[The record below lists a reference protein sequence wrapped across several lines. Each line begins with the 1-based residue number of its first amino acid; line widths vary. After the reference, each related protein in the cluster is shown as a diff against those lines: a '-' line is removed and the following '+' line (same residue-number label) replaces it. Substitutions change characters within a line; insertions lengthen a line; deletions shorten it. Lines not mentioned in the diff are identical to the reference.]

1 MYSKQEPIHKHTLVT
16 PYKQFNFTLTES
28 LDLLNV
34 FISNSHSKPFTSLN
48 NPFSG
53 CVKLGRHRKTNEQV
67 AVKIISKASLTNK
80 AAVHRGIE
88 REIAIMKLI
97 NHPHVI
103 RLYDVYETE
112 KEL

>member
-1 MYSKQEPIHKHTLVT
+1 MKSKSSTAPKSIQDFVGPYVLGKTLG
-16 PYKQFNFTLTES
+16 KGS
-28 LDLLNV
+28 
-34 FISNSHSKPFTSLN
+34 
-48 NPFSG
+48 SG
-53 CVKLGRHRKTNEQV
+53 CVKLACHRRTNEQV
-67 AVKIISKASLTNK
+67 AIKIISKASLANK

>member
-1 MYSKQEPIHKHTLVT
+1 LLP
-16 PYKQFNFTLTES
+16 LTYFPCYALPVATFLRAVIPVLCSHHCCFFPSFS
-28 LDLLNV
+28 L
-34 FISNSHSKPFTSLN
+34 HCTRQ
-48 NPFSG
+48 G
-53 CVKLGRHRKTNEQV
+53 CVKLARHRKTNEQV
-67 AVKIISKASLTNK
+67 AVKIIPKASLVNR

-103 RLYDVYETE
+103 RLYDVYETD

>member
-1 MYSKQEPIHKHTLVT
+1 LW
-16 PYKQFNFTLTES
+16 
-28 LDLLNV
+28 
-34 FISNSHSKPFTSLN
+34 NSHLTQTHLLSLCHVE
-48 NPFSG
+48 PTG
-53 CVKLGRHRKTNEQV
+53 CVKLARHRRTNEQV
-67 AVKIISKASLTNK
+67 AIKIISKASLANR
-80 AAVHRGIE
+80 AAVNRGIE